1 MKSKGKV
8 LALFLCFI
16 AVVFAYSNSLNA
28 SFHWDDYHA
37 IVKNPSIRTFKGALS
52 TFIKPAGF
60 SFYRVSMIRPI
71 SILTYYFN
79 YLADGLNPIG
89 WHIFN
94 LLIHFLNTILVV
106 ILARELLAKF
116 VSSSLSSAHLE
127 VGAVCC
133 GLFFAVHPMQSE
145 AVNYLSARS
154 MLLMASFYLSS
165 LILYF
170 KGQRVFSWLLFISA
184 LLTREDAVTLPFT
197 LLFIEVLIALNERE
211 TMKKDRRIK
220 FKQITYQILSY
231 FGVLGAYLIYRKAV
245 LGELASFSLVRS
257 VGENLV
263 LQVWSVGLYQKIIVT
278 AKGISVSHVINK
290 MELISLW
297 WWLCAFTILI
307 EIVVAVLCLKKKP
320 LLSFCIGWFF
330 LVPSLSIIIPLN
342 QVASEHRV
350 YLAMFAP
357 CMLGG
362 IFSAYALEK
371 SSPYKSGIVVGVL
384 IICLV
389 GILAIITR
397 ERNKDW
403 RDERSLWLSALKV
416 YPLNSTAWNRYGLA
430 LKDAGDYDGAIYAYK
445 KSLDIEPSSEAYNNL
460 AVACGLK
467 GDGACAWES
476 IRKSLAL
483 APDNPNAIFNFAN
496 MLFSDGKV
504 SEAIEAYKKALK
516 VREFFPEAHR
526 NLAIAL
532 LAQSQN
538 SNKKEALEH
547 FIKSLQQDP
556 YQADAQ
562 KLLQTIKQLAETIKY
577 EGGG

>member
-1 MKSKGKV
+1 MNAKAKV

-16 AVVFAYSNSLNA
+16 AVVFTYSNSLDA

-52 TFIKPAGF
+52 TFVDPAGF

-71 SILTYYFN
+71 PILTYYFN
-79 YLADGLNPIG
+79 YLAGGLNPIG

-106 ILARELLAKF
+106 ILAKELLSKF
-116 VSSSLSSAHLE
+116 VSSSLSNAHLE

-133 GLFFAVHPMQSE
+133 GLFFAVHPIQSE

-154 MLLMASFYLSS
+154 MLLMTSLYLSS

-170 KGQRVFSWLLFISA
+170 KGRRFFSWVLFISA
-184 LLTREDAVTLPFT
+184 LLTREDAVTLPIT
-197 LLFIEVLIALNERE
+197 LLFIEVLIALN
-211 TMKKDRRIK
+211 DRRSWEKERIIK
-220 FKQITYQILSY
+220 LKEITYQTLPY
-231 FGVLGAYLIYRKAV
+231 FGILGAYLIYRKAV
-245 LGELASFSLVRS
+245 LGELASSSLVRS

-263 LQVWSVGLYQKIIVT
+263 LQVWSVGLYQKIIAT
-278 AKGISVSHVINK
+278 AKGMSVSHVINK

-297 WWLCAFTILI
+297 WWLCALTIFT
-307 EIVVAVLCLKKKP
+307 EIVVAVICLKKKP
-320 LLSFCIGWFF
+320 LLSLCIGWFF

-342 QVASEHRV
+342 QVASEHRM
-350 YLAMFAP
+350 YLAMFAA
-357 CMLGG
+357 CLLGG

-371 SSPYKSGIVVGVL
+371 SSLYRSGTVVRVF
-384 IICLV
+384 IICVVVILV
-389 GILAIITR
+389 ITTR
-397 ERNKDW
+397 ARNKDW

-445 KSLDIEPSSEAYNNL
+445 KSLAIESSSEAYNNI

-476 IRKSLAL
+476 IRKSLEL
-483 APDNPNAIFNFAN
+483 APDNPNALFNFAN

-504 SEAIEAYKKALK
+504 SEAIDAYKKALK
-516 VREFFPEAHR
+516 EREFFPEAHR

-532 LAQSQN
+532 LTQSQN

-562 KLLQTIKQLAETIKY
+562 KLLQTIKQLTETIKY